1 MSETPKPTA
10 TVNVMKK
17 PDGSWW
23 FAMTWRGVTQPL
35 QGPFRSQ
42 VEAAGAAQIAI
53 KGLEGRRPA

>member
-1 MSETPKPTA
+1 MDQDKKPLA
-10 TVNVMKK
+10 TVNVLKK

-42 VEAAGAAQIAI
+42 VEAAAGAQIAI
-53 KGLEGRRPA
+53 KALEGRNAR

>member
-1 MSETPKPTA
+1 MTDQNKPTA

-42 VEAAGAAQIAI
+42 VEAAAGAQIAI
-53 KGLEGRRPA
+53 KGLEKR

>member
-1 MSETPKPTA
+1 MTEAAKPTA

-42 VEAAGAAQIAI
+42 VEAAAGAQIAI
-53 KGLEGRRPA
+53 KTLEAKK